1 MNSIKLYKHNQAVN
15 MHEENHQLKIWCGYL
30 VKQIPP
36 LSTAWV
42 LIDAVGYV
50 CSESVKCD
58 DCLPQTLGDELTLS
72 LVVALNQ
79 D

>member
-1 MNSIKLYKHNQAVN
+1 MRKTTHLKSVWGFGQ
-15 MHEENHQLKIWCGYL
+15 EN
-30 VKQIPP
+30 PP
-36 LSTAWV
+36 LSTARV

-50 CSESVKCD
+50 CSESVICD

-72 LVVALNQ
+72 LAVTLNQ